1 MQKKSLDS
9 LKNTLVKL
17 DFRQEWIPE
26 FICYIGHCIDK
37 GAVLVLLF
45 GSRAKGDFLKDSD
58 IDLLIV
64 SSNLP
69 DDVRDRAL
77 DFFNDKLPVQPFVL
91 TPSELGERIEKLDF
105 LIFDAFE
112 EGVILY
118 SSMDT
123 GRIQDML
130 HKSKEHFK
138 LQRVKNG
145 WKFDAAAAEAAG
157 I

>member
-17 DFRQEWIPE
+17 DFRRDWIPE
-26 FICYIGHCIDK
+26 LISYIEYCIDK

-45 GSRAKGDFLKDSD
+45 GSRATGDFLKDSD

-64 SSNLP
+64 SLNLQA
-69 DDVRDRAL
+69 DARDRAF
-77 DFFNDKLPVQPFVL
+77 DFFSDKLPVQPFVI
-91 TPSELGERIEKLDF
+91 TPTELEERIEKLDF

-112 EGVILY
+112 DGIVLY
-118 SSMDT
+118 ASMELN
-123 GRIQDML
+123 QVYEML
-130 HKSKEHFK
+130 QASKERFK
-138 LQRVKNG
+138 LKRVTNG
-145 WKFDAAAAEAAG
+145 WRFDAAAAEAAG

>member
-17 DFRQEWIPE
+17 DFRLDWIPE
-26 FICYIGHCIDK
+26 FIRYIEHCIDK

-45 GSRAKGDFLKDSD
+45 GSRAKGEFLKDSD

-64 SSNLP
+64 SPNHP
-69 DDVRDRAL
+69 ADVRDRVL
-77 DFFNDKLPVQPFVL
+77 DFFSDKLPVQPFVL
-91 TPSELGERIEKLDF
+91 TPSELFERLEKLDF
-105 LIFDAFE
+105 LIFDALE
-112 EGVILY
+112 DGIVLY
-118 SSMDT
+118 SSMELNQVYDLL
-123 GRIQDML
+123 RA
-130 HKSKEHFK
+130 SKERFK